1 MGSESQTGMS
11 DFHLHF
17 SPKDLRA
24 EKDRQVQAV
33 MQAALPL
40 GPILQI
46 LSCGVS
52 VVGK

>member
-24 EKDRQVQAV
+24 EKDQVQAV

-46 LSCGVS
+46 L
-52 VVGK
+52 